1 MQRASQEEVTQL
13 LQAVATEQLKER
25 LAATAGTNGRSTL
38 HRHGQQTRT
47 MSFSAWTEPSDSVHV
62 CWDVANRP
70 GFTLEAP
77 LRCYCARALGERVAD
92 QASEVHGRRLFSV
105 VLWELVEMVSE
116 GLTITFAQLCYWFDP
131 PEGISM
137 RPGPNLV
144 NICSIH
150 ARQPEVCFLESV
162 VPCLAVASL
171 HCSQAAPG
179 QFLLV
184 PRKFPCSLLF
194 CRSRLSG
201 CPLPAEKAARPRD
214 LLTQTS
220 ERPAPTCQKLSM
232 HLSG

>member
-1 MQRASQEEVTQL
+1 MEEVLCTGMASRRGRCRSRLGQNPVTQCTCVGTLQTDQDSRLKL
-13 LQAVATEQLKER
+13 LFDATAPER
-25 LAATAGTNGRSTL
+25 LANVS
-38 HRHGQQTRT
+38 QTRPQRF
-47 MSFSAWTEPSDSVHV
+47 ME
-62 CWDVANRP
+62 
-70 GFTLEAP
+70 G
-77 LRCYCARALGERVAD
+77 
-92 QASEVHGRRLFSV
+92 RLFSV
-105 VLWELVEMVSE
+105 VLWELVKMVSE